1 MKDHASLSAR
11 TIQQDTDL
19 LATAVSYYENM
30 RGQMQLLAPLCAR
43 LENVANVFLRLVQHE
58 INSRGGLEKAEMF
71 PQGAMQSLRTREP
84 IGGRVDIPLMPVDE
98 MRQELSDGISADLEH
113 YLEWLPT
120 DLLPT
125 HPVISR
131 EMRNSASDKGPV
143 HERTPSD
150 QGSRGTKRP
159 FDVMFDWFAW
169 DVYYAD
175 NK

>member
-1 MKDHASLSAR
+1 M
-11 TIQQDTDL
+11 
-19 LATAVSYYENM
+19 ATTGSYYASM

-58 INSRGGLEKAEMF
+58 LNSRGTLEKAAMF
-71 PQGAMQSLRTREP
+71 PRGALQPLSTQQEP
-84 IGGRVDIPLMPVDE
+84 IGGRIDSPVMPVNE
-98 MRQELSDGISADLEH
+98 MRRELGNGIIEDLDH

-125 HPVISR
+125 HPVISQ
-131 EMRNSASDKGPV
+131 EIRNSASDKGPV
-143 HERTPSD
+143 YERAPSD

>member
-1 MKDHASLSAR
+1 
-11 TIQQDTDL
+11 
-19 LATAVSYYENM
+19 
-30 RGQMQLLAPLCAR
+30 MQLLAPLCAR

-58 INSRGGLEKAEMF
+58 LNNRGAFEKPGTF
-71 PQGAMQSLRTREP
+71 PQGLRQSLRTLEP
-84 IGGRVDIPLMPVDE
+84 IGSRVDIPIMPVGE
-98 MRQELSDGISADLEH
+98 MHQELGDGISADLEQ

-120 DLLPT
+120 DLLPI
-125 HPVISR
+125 HPVIPQ
-131 EMRNSASDKGPV
+131 EMRNGASDKGPV
-143 HERTPSD
+143 YERAPSD

>member
-1 MKDHASLSAR
+1 
-11 TIQQDTDL
+11 
-19 LATAVSYYENM
+19 M
-30 RGQMQLLAPLCAR
+30 RLLAPLCAR

-58 INSRGGLEKAEMF
+58 LNSRGTLKKAGIF
-71 PQGAMQSLRTREP
+71 PQGAMQSLSTQEP
-84 IGGRVDIPLMPVDE
+84 TGGKADSLVIPINE
-98 MRQELSDGISADLEH
+98 MRRELGDGISADLEQ

-120 DLLPT
+120 DMLQT
-125 HPVISR
+125 HSVISQ
-131 EMRNSASDKGPV
+131 EIRNSVSDTEPV
-143 HERTPSD
+143 YESPPLN